1 MLVVT
6 WGGPF
11 SSCRHASLQGVREPE
26 CQTGYPAAKPVFSRS
41 QWMGFL
47 YPLMGDQVKCG
58 VLWPSMW
65 GSSRQ
70 EGGFQVRLSASS
82 LTAFVFR
89 GSMND
94 LDDTRLIGMLRRVI
108 RDCGKLYKQCGTWMV
123 RRFPTLIEGDSEN
136 FVELMDDLHRGLLI
150 KVYVTVVRADNR
162 WSAPEKKV
170 ASAMIEHLWDQHL
183 RGNEL
188 REAAT
193 ELFQQADLLKWEA
206 LVAPFVR
213 YAPLADS
220 KSHVETIV
228 MRLANLVAKCD
239 GELLDEES
247 VALHT
252 LQREIDMA
260 LYPANPESVLAPLPP
275 SAEKVA
281 GNRATAQKQETSKH
295 HKPKEKKGSKSAE
308 SEPISDAE
316 REKRLALAMKDLD
329 ALIGLDSVKER
340 VKSYT
345 NFLRLQGQ
353 RRAAGLSTM
362 PISLHMSFVGN
373 PGTGKTTVARIV
385 GQILG
390 ALGTLPSG
398 HVVETDRS
406 GLVAEYA
413 GQTAPKTN
421 ELCDSAMNGILFI
434 DEAYSLVDASGDD
447 AYGREAVQC
456 LLKRM
461 EDDRES
467 VAVILAGYSNEMK
480 QLIRSNPGLSSRVNT
495 TIDFDD
501 YTPAQLGQIFEHL
514 CLQNEYSIP
523 SDARYRLLVGFNHL
537 YQERDRHFGNGRLVR
552 NVFEESVRCL
562 ADRVVEAG
570 QLTESLLTTL
580 LAIDI
585 TFPDLDK
592 TKLDNLVADEH
603 VLKFKCDSCSS
614 MVRIQP
620 ESLGRR
626 IKCGKCSHVQQV
638 AWADIYDA

>member
-1 MLVVT
+1 
-6 WGGPF
+6 
-11 SSCRHASLQGVREPE
+11 
-26 CQTGYPAAKPVFSRS
+26 
-41 QWMGFL
+41 
-47 YPLMGDQVKCG
+47 
-58 VLWPSMW
+58 
-65 GSSRQ
+65 
-70 EGGFQVRLSASS
+70 
-82 LTAFVFR
+82 
-89 GSMND
+89 
-94 LDDTRLIGMLRRVI
+94 
-108 RDCGKLYKQCGTWMV
+108 MV
-123 RRFPTLIEGDSEN
+123 RRFPTLLEGDGEN

-170 ASAMIEHLWDQHL
+170 AAAMIEHLWDQQL

-213 YAPLADS
+213 YEPLADS

-247 VALHT
+247 VTLHT

-260 LYPANPESVLAPLPP
+260 LYPADPQSVLAPL
-275 SAEKVA
+275 AEPQDK
-281 GNRATAQKQETSKH
+281 GNRATAKKSDTAKQNKGKQQK
-295 HKPKEKKGSKSAE
+295 GGKSE
-308 SEPISDAE
+308 QPEPLSEAE
-316 REKRLALAMKDLD
+316 REQRLDVAMKELD
-329 ALIGLDSVKER
+329 ELIGLDSVKER

-390 ALGTLPSG
+390 ALGTLTSG

-467 VAVILAGYSNEMK
+467 VAVILAGYSSEMK

-501 YTPAQLGQIFEHL
+501 YTPLQLGRIFEHL
-514 CLQNEYSIP
+514 CVQNEYSIP
-523 SDARYRLLVGFNHL
+523 SDARYRLLVGFHHL

-562 ADRVVEAG
+562 ADRIADAG

-585 TFPDLDK
+585 RFPDLDAK
-592 TKLDNLVADEH
+592 KLDGLVAAEH
-603 VLKFKCDSCSS
+603 ALRFKCDHCSTT
-614 MVRIQP
+614 VRIQR

-626 IKCGKCSHVQQV
+626 IKCGKCSHVQYV
-638 AWADIYDA
+638 GWASISDA

>member
-1 MLVVT
+1 
-6 WGGPF
+6 
-11 SSCRHASLQGVREPE
+11 
-26 CQTGYPAAKPVFSRS
+26 
-41 QWMGFL
+41 
-47 YPLMGDQVKCG
+47 
-58 VLWPSMW
+58 
-65 GSSRQ
+65 
-70 EGGFQVRLSASS
+70 
-82 LTAFVFR
+82 
-89 GSMND
+89 
-94 LDDTRLIGMLRRVI
+94 
-108 RDCGKLYKQCGTWMV
+108 MV
-123 RRFPTLIEGDSEN
+123 RRFPTLLEGDAAN

-170 ASAMIEHLWDQHL
+170 AAAMIEHLWEQKL
-183 RGNEL
+183 RGSDL
-188 REAAT
+188 RNAAT
-193 ELFQQADLLKWEA
+193 ELFKQADLLNWES

-213 YAPLADS
+213 YEPLADS

-260 LYPANPESVLAPLPP
+260 LYPADPQSILAPLPA
-275 SAEKVA
+275 SAGQPRGDGADA
-281 GNRATAQKQETSKH
+281 GAAAASGSRAIAQQKEQQQGQKQT
-295 HKPKEKKGSKSAE
+295 GQ

-316 REKRLALAMKDLD
+316 RERRLEVALEELD
-329 ALIGLDSVKER
+329 KLIGLDAVKER
-340 VKSYT
+340 VRSYT

-353 RRAAGLSTM
+353 RRDAGLNTM

-390 ALGTLPSG
+390 ALGTLSSG

-421 ELCDSAMNGILFI
+421 KLCDSALNGILFI

-467 VAVILAGYSNEMK
+467 VAVILAGYSDEMK

-495 TIDFDD
+495 TIEFDD
-501 YTPAQLGQIFEHL
+501 YTPLQLGRIFEHL
-514 CLQNEYSIP
+514 CKQNQYEIP
-523 SDARYRLLVGFNHL
+523 SDARHRVLMGFHHL
-537 YQERDRHFGNGRLVR
+537 YGKRDRHFGNGRLVR
-552 NVFEESVRCL
+552 NMFEDSVRRL
-562 ADRVVEAG
+562 ADRIADARE
-570 QLTESLLTTL
+570 LTESLLTTL

-585 TFPDLDK
+585 SFPGLDSHE
-592 TKLDNLVADEH
+592 LDSLVASEH
-603 VLKFKCDSCSS
+603 VLRINCDSCSAK
-614 MVRIQP
+614 VRIEP
-620 ESLGRR
+620 DSLGRR
-626 IKCGKCSHVQQV
+626 VKCGKCSHVQYV
-638 AWADIYDA
+638 GWADVANT

>member
-1 MLVVT
+1 
-6 WGGPF
+6 
-11 SSCRHASLQGVREPE
+11 
-26 CQTGYPAAKPVFSRS
+26 
-41 QWMGFL
+41 
-47 YPLMGDQVKCG
+47 
-58 VLWPSMW
+58 
-65 GSSRQ
+65 
-70 EGGFQVRLSASS
+70 
-82 LTAFVFR
+82 
-89 GSMND
+89 MNE
-94 LDDTRLIGMLRRVI
+94 LDDTRLIGMLRRVV

-123 RRFPTLIEGDSEN
+123 RRFPTLIEGDGEN

-170 ASAMIEHLWDQHL
+170 ASAMIEHLWDQEL

-213 YAPLADS
+213 YEPLADS

-247 VALHT
+247 IALHT

-260 LYPANPESVLAPLPP
+260 LYPADPQTVLAPLSPP
-275 SAEKVA
+275 AKEAKESRGSEKHR
-281 GNRATAQKQETSKH
+281 GTAKQHQTQQ
-295 HKPKEKKGSKSAE
+295 EKKKTAE
-308 SEPISDAE
+308 IPEPLPEAE
-316 REKRLALAMKDLD
+316 REQRLSVAMKELD
-329 ALIGLDSVKER
+329 ELIGLDTVKER

-390 ALGTLPSG
+390 ALGTLTSG

-434 DEAYSLVDASGDD
+434 DEAYSLVDASGED

-467 VAVILAGYSNEMK
+467 VAVILAGYSDEMK

-501 YTPAQLGQIFEHL
+501 YTPLQLGQIFEHL
-514 CLQNEYSIP
+514 CVQNEYAIP
-523 SDARYRLLVGFNHL
+523 SDARYRLLVGFHHL
-537 YQERDRHFGNGRLVR
+537 YHERDRHFGNGRLVR

-562 ADRVVEAG
+562 ADRIADAD
-570 QLTESLLTTL
+570 QLTEALLTTL

-585 TFPDLDK
+585 AFPELDK
-592 TKLDNLVADEH
+592 EKLDRLVSADH
-603 VLKFKCDSCSS
+603 VLRFECDSCGSK
-614 MVRIQP
+614 VRIQP
-620 ESLGRR
+620 GSLGRR
-626 IKCGKCSHVQQV
+626 IKCGKCSHVQAV
-638 AWADIYDA
+638 GWASISDV

>member
-1 MLVVT
+1 
-6 WGGPF
+6 
-11 SSCRHASLQGVREPE
+11 
-26 CQTGYPAAKPVFSRS
+26 
-41 QWMGFL
+41 
-47 YPLMGDQVKCG
+47 
-58 VLWPSMW
+58 
-65 GSSRQ
+65 
-70 EGGFQVRLSASS
+70 
-82 LTAFVFR
+82 
-89 GSMND
+89 MND
-94 LDDTRLIGMLRRVI
+94 LDDTRLIGMLRRVV

-123 RRFPTLIEGDSEN
+123 RRFPTLLEGDAGN

-170 ASAMIEHLWDQHL
+170 AAAMIEHLWDQQL
-183 RGNEL
+183 RGNDL
-188 REAAT
+188 RDAAT
-193 ELFQQADLLKWEA
+193 ELFQQADQLKWEA

-213 YAPLADS
+213 YKPLADS

-260 LYPANPESVLAPLPP
+260 LYPADPQSVLAPLEPP
-275 SAEKVA
+275 AEKSR
-281 GNRATAQKQETSKH
+281 GNSATAKQQ
-295 HKPKEKKGSKSAE
+295 KEKQQEDTNAGR
-308 SEPISDAE
+308 SEPMSKAE
-316 REKRLALAMKDLD
+316 RERRLSVATAELD
-329 ALIGLDSVKER
+329 DLIGLDAVKER

-353 RRAAGLSTM
+353 RRDAGLSTM

-390 ALGTLPSG
+390 ALGTLASG

-421 ELCDSAMNGILFI
+421 TLCDSAMNGILFI

-467 VAVILAGYSNEMK
+467 VAVILAGYSNEMT
-480 QLIRSNPGLSSRVNT
+480 QLIRSNPGLSSRVST
-495 TIDFDD
+495 TIEFDD
-501 YTPAQLGQIFEHL
+501 YTPLQLGQIFEHL
-514 CLQNEYSIP
+514 CDQNQYAIP
-523 SDARYRLLVGFNHL
+523 SDARHRVLMGFHYL
-537 YQERDRHFGNGRLVR
+537 YMDRDRHFGNGRLVR
-552 NVFEESVRCL
+552 NICEDSVRRL
-562 ADRVVEAG
+562 ADRIADAS

-580 LAIDI
+580 LAVDI
-585 TFPDLDK
+585 SIPELDEK
-592 TKLDNLVADEH
+592 KLDCLVSADH
-603 VLKFKCDSCSS
+603 VLRIKCESCNSN
-614 MVRIQP
+614 VRIQP

-626 IKCGKCSHVQQV
+626 IKCGKCSHVQSVGWANV
-638 AWADIYDA
+638 AEV